1 MSGVF
6 RNSIIS
12 SLIAIAV
19 YLYIYYSESIGEPNW
34 KEEWLG
40 LLLAIFLV
48 NLIGLALMNLNKW
61 FNKRIP
67 WNKQITIRFG
77 VEIVSGI
84 LLSVIA
90 AFVFFYAYVLRVHIP
105 SEEIPTELYHDGILK
120 FGILSLVLV
129 YGYSVINFSSFSYN
143 QYSKGQL
150 ESLSAERIQ
159 LELRFEALKS
169 QLNPHFLFNA
179 LNTISSLIYTSSNQA
194 EEYIRQLAKT
204 YNYILDTNGNHLVR
218 LADEIEMLK
227 AYFYMHKIKFNDRV
241 ELKIDEHLERTKG
254 YIPPFTFQILV
265 ENAIKHN
272 EISEQY
278 PLTIEIY
285 KDKKSQL
292 IVKNNCNSIP
302 KQESDMEPTAHKNQT
317 ESYKIGLLNIRKRYK
332 YILDTDVK
340 VTEGESFVVSLPF
353 IHSPELKKDYKT
365 YIKGI

>member
-1 MSGVF
+1 MSGFF

-48 NLIGLALMNLNKW
+48 NLIGFALMRLNILYNR
-61 FNKRIP
+61 FIP
-67 WNKQITIRFG
+67 WNRQITIRFT
-77 VEIVSGI
+77 VEILSG
-84 LLSVIA
+84 LFLTLIA
-90 AFVFFYAYVLRVHIP
+90 AFVFYYAYVCRVYIP
-105 SEEIPTELYHDGILK
+105 SEEIPMEFYKDGILK

-129 YGYSVINFSSFSYN
+129 YGYSLINFSSYSYN
-143 QYSKGQL
+143 RYSKGQL
-150 ESLSAERIQ
+150 ESLSAERMQ
-159 LELRFEALKS
+159 LELSFEALKS

-204 YNYILDTNGNHLVR
+204 YNYILDTNGNHLVK

-227 AYFYMHKIKFNDRV
+227 AYFYMHKIKFDDCV
-241 ELKIDEHLERTKG
+241 ELKIDEQLEYTKG
-254 YIPPFTFQILV
+254 FIPPFTFQILV

-272 EISEQY
+272 EISKQY

-285 KDKKSQL
+285 KDKRDQL
-292 IVKNNCNSIP
+292 IVKNNCNP
-302 KQESDMEPTAHKNQT
+302 FDKQESDIKRTAHENQT
-317 ESYKIGLLNIRKRYK
+317 DSYKIGLSNIRKRYT
-332 YILDTDVK
+332 YILDKDINVS
-340 VTEGESFVVSLPF
+340 EGETFVVSLPF
-353 IHSPELKKDYKT
+353 IHSTDLKRMINTKE
-365 YIKGI
+365 I